1 MGFPRQENWSG
12 LPFPSP
18 GDFPDPGI
26 KSTSPAVAGRFFT
39 TEPPWKPKA
48 DIRNKLFLQSSGIQG
63 PPLGLLIHWKDQQ
76 KSWKSMHVVSY
87 STDAG
92 KISCGQTYMR
102 WPWTRRVPHV
112 KLPFVLSQWSQGS
125 TGVFGDDVSSLEPW
139 CPEILLVLSHI
150 DMFDCL

>member
-1 MGFPRQENWSG
+1 
-12 LPFPSP
+12 
-18 GDFPDPGI
+18 
-26 KSTSPAVAGRFFT
+26 
-39 TEPPWKPKA
+39 
-48 DIRNKLFLQSSGIQG
+48 
-63 PPLGLLIHWKDQQ
+63 
-76 KSWKSMHVVSY
+76 MHVVSY